1 MITTKHYQLVVV
13 GAGPAGMAAAVR
25 AKQQGITDILIL
37 ERRDY
42 LGGILPQCIHDGFG
56 IYLYHQ
62 SLTGP
67 EYATKWIEELRT
79 LDIKIALS
87 ATALKI
93 SPYKETSLA
102 SQKKWL
108 LSYLGKKEGMVTIS
122 TGTIVI
128 ATGCREKTLAQLH
141 IPGSRPSGIYTAGS
155 AQYMMNIQN
164 YFPGKTAVILGSG
177 DIGLIMARRMTLE
190 GMRVKLILGEKS
202 TGLVRNLV
210 QCVEDFNI
218 PIKYGFTVVSVHG
231 YQRLK
236 GVSIAPI
243 CEDGEIIMSEKKYI
257 PCDTLLIAAGLVPEI
272 ELCHDSRLFPDTQ
285 TALRIDENLCIGQ
298 DGIFACGNVVKVHD
312 LADSVSLEGQKA
324 GLKAA
329 QYLLSEVERA
339 DSMEEQKIEILEP
352 KGRLYKEESE
362 KDQGKRITC
371 ILCPKG
377 CQILASRNA
386 TAEGSPEYLFS
397 GYQCHR
403 GQAYALEE
411 CTNPKRTVTTS
422 VKIFHSTHPLL
433 AVRTD
438 KPIPKSKIDSVITAA
453 RKFTCNAP
461 IALGTILIKNVAG
474 TDANLISA
482 NEVLDMKKE
491 KSL

>member
-13 GAGPAGMAAAVR
+13 GAGPAGMAAAVS

-67 EYATKWIEELRT
+67 EYARKWIEELRK

-87 ATALKI
+87 ATALKM
-93 SPYKETSLA
+93 SPYKEMS
-102 SQKKWL
+102 SPQKKWS
-108 LSYLGKKEGMVTIS
+108 LSYLGKEEGMVTVS
-122 TGTIVI
+122 TDTIVI

-164 YFPGKTAVILGSG
+164 YRPGKTAVILGSG

-202 TGLVRNLV
+202 TGLIRNLV

-272 ELCHDSRLFPDTQ
+272 ELCHDSRLVPDTQ

-362 KDQGKRITC
+362 KDQAKRITC

-377 CQILASRNA
+377 CQILALKDGI
-386 TAEGSPEYLFS
+386 TEGSGEFIFW
-397 GYQCHR
+397 GHQCTK

-411 CTNPKRTVTTS
+411 CTNPKRIVTTS
-422 VKIFHSTHPLL
+422 VKIFNSIHPLL

-438 KPIPKSKIDSVITAA
+438 QPVPKNKISSVIAA
-453 RKFTCNAP
+453 TKKFSCTAP
-461 IALGTILIKNVAG
+461 IALGTILIEKVAG

-491 KSL
+491 KSI